1 MNPESHSKEEKKGH
15 AHDHGEASAAQDVQA
30 DKKDAKAPDAVI
42 QIKESEYQKL
52 VEETASYKE
61 KYMRLVAEFDN
72 ARKRM
77 ERDKVEF
84 IKYANEGLI
93 EQFLGILDDLERTV
107 AAAEAN
113 HNDYKSFLKGIELVM
128 AHVYE
133 MLKKNGVK
141 PIDTK
146 GKIFDPHS
154 HEALMQEEKEG
165 VKEGTIIEEFQKGY
179 LLGDRVV
186 RTAKVKVAKSK
197 SANTHQEKDS
207 Q

>member
-1 MNPESHSKEEKKGH
+1 MMNPESHSKEKKGH
-15 AHDHGEASAAQDVQA
+15 THGEASAAHDVKA
-30 DKKDAKAPDAVI
+30 DKKDTKSSDAVM

-52 VEETASYKE
+52 VEEAASYKE

-84 IKYANEGLI
+84 IKFANEGLI
-93 EQFLGILDDLERTV
+93 EQFLEILDDLERTV
-107 AAAEAN
+107 AAAQAN

-128 AHVYE
+128 AHVNE

-141 PIDTK
+141 PIETK
-146 GKIFDPHS
+146 GKIFDPRS

-165 VKEGTIIEEFQKGY
+165 VLEGTIIEEFQKGY

-186 RTAKVKVAKSK
+186 RTAKVKVAKCK
-197 SANTHQEKDS
+197 SANTHQDKDP
-207 Q
+207 